1 MDRRA
6 PPAPEQCLAPTLE
19 ALGDQPRS
27 ALDRLARM
35 GFRSVQL
42 SATQPGLRPRELDRS
57 GRRDLAT
64 RLRRLRMPAAG
75 LDLWVPTGHFLDP
88 ARVDRAMAAVGAAI
102 ALAGDLGR
110 CPVCLALPG
119 TEVEQPGPPIVEAI
133 GEQALR
139 FGVRVADHAVPPGAA
154 ASTPSIGAGI
164 DPEAWLGR
172 DQDPAAAVREHARDL
187 VSVRLC
193 DDPRF
198 DSDAFRQA
206 LAGCAYRGPIVVDL
220 PEWAD
225 PWHRLAE
232 LT

>member
-1 MDRRA
+1 MDRRPPTA
-6 PPAPEQCLAPTLE
+6 PDQCLAPTLE
-19 ALGDQPRS
+19 AMGDRPRS
-27 ALDRLARM
+27 ALDGLARM

-42 SATQPGLRPRELDRS
+42 SAAQPGLRPRELDRS
-57 GRRDLAT
+57 GRRDLLT

-75 LDLWVPTGHFLDP
+75 LDLWIPTEHFLDP

-110 CPVCLALPG
+110 CPVCLVLPG
-119 TEVEQPGPPIVEAI
+119 AEVEQAGRPILEAI
-133 GEQALR
+133 AEQALR
-139 FGVRVADHAVPPGAA
+139 VGVRVADHAVPPGVA

-172 DQDPAAAVREHARDL
+172 DQDPAAAVREYAGDL

-198 DSDAFRQA
+198 DADAFRQA
-206 LAGCAYRGPIVVDL
+206 LTACGYDGPIVVDL
-220 PEWAD
+220 RECAD
-225 PWHRLAE
+225 PWGRLAE